1 MSDTNPTGS
10 APREVIAWSDSD
22 LVKRHP
28 SIQSPAQTMLVLID
42 MQERLMEVMRERFE
56 IIRHAE
62 MLLRAAS
69 LLRVPIV
76 MTEQYPKGLGRTDR
90 RLASALSHAA
100 TFEKTSF
107 SALGDAAFASHL
119 EAAAPTHV
127 DLIGIETHVC
137 VAQTAL
143 DLKVRGYEVSI
154 AADAVS
160 SRRALDK
167 DLALKRL
174 AAAGITITTAEA
186 IIFEWLVRAG
196 TPEFKEILKIVR

>member
-1 MSDTNPTGS
+1 MSETNGFAST
-10 APREVIAWSDSD
+10 PREVLAWTDID

-28 SIQSPAQTMLVLID
+28 SIQSRAKSMLVVID

-62 MLLRAAS
+62 MLLAAAGV
-69 LLRVPIV
+69 LGVPIV

-90 RLASALSHAA
+90 RLARALEHAT

-107 SALGDAAFASHL
+107 SALGDEAFAGHL
-119 EAAAPTHV
+119 EKAAPVHIN
-127 DLIGIETHVC
+127 LIGIETHVC

-143 DLKVRGYEVSI
+143 DLKVRGYEVAV

-160 SRRALDK
+160 SRRAIDK
-167 DLALKRL
+167 NLALKRL
-174 AAAGITITTAEA
+174 SAAGITITTAEA
-186 IIFEWLVRAG
+186 VIFEWLERAG
-196 TPEFKEILKIVR
+196 TPEFKEILKIVK